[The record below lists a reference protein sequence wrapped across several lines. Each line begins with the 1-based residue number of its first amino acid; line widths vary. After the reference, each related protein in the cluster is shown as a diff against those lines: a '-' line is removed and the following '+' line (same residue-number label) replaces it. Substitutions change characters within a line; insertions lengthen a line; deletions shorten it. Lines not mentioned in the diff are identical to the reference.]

1 METRQ
6 VIKDPRP
13 QQTFTVLFKTL
24 GMTFCAGQYRAS
36 TIDSGKYNATNLLQ
50 IRHVANLESAEIRDA
65 FNKTVAVLRTQLY
78 PGEIEWITLRD

>member
-50 IRHVANLESAEIRDA
+50 LRHVANLEGAEIRDA
-65 FNKTVAVLRTQLY
+65 FNKTVAVLRIHLY